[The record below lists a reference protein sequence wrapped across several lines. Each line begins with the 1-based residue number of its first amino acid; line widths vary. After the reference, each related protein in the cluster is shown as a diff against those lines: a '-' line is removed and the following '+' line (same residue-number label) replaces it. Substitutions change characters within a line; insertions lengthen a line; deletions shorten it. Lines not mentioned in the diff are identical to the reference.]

1 MEGWPVGILHG
12 SGVGPSIPALVRRAA
27 HEHPSLFRPAL
38 AKLEKLEGY
47 SMGELV
53 ERVPTEWMSLS
64 ARRFAAVLMGSN
76 LERLQELFR

>member
-1 MEGWPVGILHG
+1 
-12 SGVGPSIPALVRRAA
+12 
-27 HEHPSLFRPAL
+27 
-38 AKLEKLEGY
+38 
-47 SMGELV
+47 MGELV